1 MIVEGL
7 QQLDADPAIAGAVI
21 QQQAVLA
28 IEVAAQQ
35 NPLEGRIGAA
45 LQLADR
51 LSWRL
56 PAGLLTG
63 Q

>member
-1 MIVEGL
+1 MIVERL
-7 QQLDADPAIAGAVI
+7 QQLDANPAIAGAVI
-21 QQQAVLA
+21 QQQTVFG
-28 IEVAAQQ
+28 IEVTAQQ

-51 LSWRL
+51 LSRRL